1 MCTSLAI
8 CEKEQ
13 ASEKEGVRAG
23 AREVA
28 RKRYRG
34 REGARETKAERVYL
48 LHTSSGC
55 RSNVVGPY
63 T

>member
-1 MCTSLAI
+1 M
-8 CEKEQ
+8 
-13 ASEKEGVRAG
+13 SEKEGVRAG

-34 REGARETKAERVYL
+34 RELEGARETKAERVYL
-48 LHTSSGC
+48 LNTSSGY